1 MVGLIIDKQV
11 LFQLTSQIFNR
22 GQVFSRYNYWKNNSD
37 IQYQDQEGQSFQ
49 VSFDYPF
56 SRDWQKSLKMDFNWE
71 EQKLNDHLSYGAF
84 NEFKLSYNKRF

>member
-1 MVGLIIDKQV
+1 MLFSLHLKYLIEGR
-11 LFQLTSQIFNR
+11 F
-22 GQVFSRYNYWKNNSD
+22 FSRYDYWKNNSD

>member
-1 MVGLIIDKQV
+1 MEVSSHRQQLVNGRVDNRQAGAL
-11 LFQLTSQIFNR
+11 QLTSQIFNR

-56 SRDWQKSLKMDFNWE
+56 SRDWQKP
-71 EQKLNDHLSYGAF
+71 
-84 NEFKLSYNKRF
+84 